1 MSNVSI
7 GWDQTAPADSDAAG
21 AGAAAFRS
29 LKSNVQ
35 GGLAA
40 EHDWPTVNGNAGAH
54 KLGSARIH
62 VGASSAVSSADTPGR
77 MMFNSTL
84 SQLVYL
90 NSTSSTIVGGRGS
103 VQATAL
109 LGSFVTQYPA
119 MDVGLIT
126 GLMTVK
132 SSNVTSHTNFGV
144 SFATTPVLTHAING
158 WEVAG
163 TAGGLLPPY
172 IQALDAS
179 GFTLAWNGPISTSTV
194 TLSIG
199 WQAIGKVAYP

>member
-7 GWDQTAPADSDAAG
+7 GWDQTAPADSDGAG

-29 LKSNVQ
+29 LKSNIQ
-35 GGLAA
+35 GGLGA
-40 EHDWPTVNGNAGAH
+40 EHDWPTINGNAGAH

-62 VGASSAVSSADTPGR
+62 VGASSAVSSADTTGR

-90 NSTSSTIVGGRGS
+90 NSTASVIVGGRGS

-109 LGSFVTQYPA
+109 LGSSMTQYPA

-126 GLMTVK
+126 GLVTVK
-132 SSNVTSHTNFGV
+132 SSNVTSHQAFGV
-144 SFATTPVLTHAING
+144 SFATTPILTHAINDYQ
-158 WEVAG
+158 VAG
-163 TAGGLLPPY
+163 SSGGILPPY

-179 GFTLAWNGPISTSTV
+179 GFTLAWNGPLSTSTV
-194 TLSIG
+194 TLTIG
-199 WQAIGKVAYP
+199 WHAVGKVAYP